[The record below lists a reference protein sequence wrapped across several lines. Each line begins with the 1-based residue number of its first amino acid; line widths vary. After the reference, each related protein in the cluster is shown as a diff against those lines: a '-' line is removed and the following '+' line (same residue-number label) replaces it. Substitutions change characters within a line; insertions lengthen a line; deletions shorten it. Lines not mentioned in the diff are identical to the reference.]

1 MAQCASLQAL
11 ARPATHGSR
20 MSYRAEVMLGLSG
33 LRETWRDL
41 RRGRPVQ
48 FREER
53 PTKGFLSA
61 DIYTAERTIAIFDSA
76 EEVWPR
82 RATPGR
88 APMSRSLL
96 VWPAGY
102 KLDRLVRCAAWRQ
115 GPPLRSA
122 WVAMMV
128 HADWGVQADPS
139 AWLSMPMEL
148 VRQIVACFGM
158 RRSVGASPWP
168 MAATRPWALNAARF
182 QGQLVLPA
190 EDEADEGGLRLAYC
204 DFRRED
210 GRDLD
215 LCAARETPSN

>member
-1 MAQCASLQAL
+1 
-11 ARPATHGSR
+11 
-20 MSYRAEVMLGLSG
+20 MLGLSG

-96 VWPAGY
+96 VWPQVTNWIASSDAQHGG
-102 KLDRLVRCAAWRQ
+102 KAHRCA
-115 GPPLRSA
+115 PLGSP
-122 WVAMMV
+122 WVAKMV
-128 HADWGVQADPS
+128 DADWGVQADPF

-148 VRQIVACFGM
+148 VRQIVAWFGM

-215 LCAARETPSN
+215 LCAAREKPSN

>member
-122 WVAMMV
+122 WVAMGRHDGGCGLGRAGRSFCMAEYADGAGAPNRGV
-128 HADWGVQADPS
+128 VWHAPIGWCLPVADGCHPTLGAECS
-139 AWLSMPMEL
+139 TIPRAAGL
-148 VRQIVACFGM
+148 AG
-158 RRSVGASPWP
+158 RR
-168 MAATRPWALNAARF
+168 
-182 QGQLVLPA
+182 
-190 EDEADEGGLRLAYC
+190 
-204 DFRRED
+204 
-210 GRDLD
+210 
-215 LCAARETPSN
+215 